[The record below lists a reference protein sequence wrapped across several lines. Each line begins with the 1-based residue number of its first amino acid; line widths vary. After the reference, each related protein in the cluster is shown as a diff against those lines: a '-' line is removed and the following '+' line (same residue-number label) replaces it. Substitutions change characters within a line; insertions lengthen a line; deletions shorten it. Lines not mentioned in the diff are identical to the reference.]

1 MADIQYLNYGDQQ
14 IEQQA
19 LLNRLADQVQGYV
32 LRQPWSEKRKQK
44 FMSAYADIMNRGII
58 GASNTTGQWMIE
70 INGIDLNLDQKSKMD
85 QEMYKEAGYD
95 IRLNEPTTALKHMA
109 LKLIEEYMNGGCKDK
124 SLWDKFR
131 EAWNKYL
138 EAKEIGEV

>member
-1 MADIQYLNYGDQQ
+1 MSNIKFEKTSILKASVNGMSFEF
-14 IEQQA
+14 IEPEIA
-19 LLNRLADQVQGYV
+19 
-32 LRQPWSEKRKQK
+32 
-44 FMSAYADIMNRGII
+44 RGIRLNCSTI
-58 GASNTTGQWMIE
+58 CPISSICDRLPNPEFPEDEDLSFVNFCRKDELEDMIPKTTRSE
-70 INGIDLNLDQKSKMD
+70 IK
-85 QEMYKEAGYD
+85 EMYKEAGYD